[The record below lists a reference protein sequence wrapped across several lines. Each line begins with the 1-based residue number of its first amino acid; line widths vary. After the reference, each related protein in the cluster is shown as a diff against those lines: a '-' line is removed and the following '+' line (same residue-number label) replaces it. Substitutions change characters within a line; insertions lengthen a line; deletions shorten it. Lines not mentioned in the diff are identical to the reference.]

1 MPKEKQLTKRT
12 SKPSRPFCRKRNP
25 LPSPRNQEENLKVES
40 APIDSSGMLL
50 SSKVPIAY
58 IDMRVFAHATEE
70 LEKVLIAVHNT
81 LPTESKDTVVFK
93 KTTLTGHHG
102 NPITL
107 FETRIKNRKI
117 AQAFLEKLASGL
129 NMVDKEAL
137 NSEITQHLENGN
149 LYIRLDKQSA
159 YMGEFKLSST
169 DPIHLRMHFRK
180 PSTEEV
186 IDICRRFGLLP

>member
-1 MPKEKQLTKRT
+1 MPKEKQFTKRT
-12 SKPSRPFCRKRNP
+12 LKLSRPFCKRRKP
-25 LPSPRNQEENLKVES
+25 LPSPRNQQENLKVES
-40 APIDSSGMLL
+40 TPIDSSGILL

-70 LEKVLIAVHNT
+70 LEKVLTAVRNT
-81 LPTESKDTVVFK
+81 LPAESADTVVFK

-107 FETRIKNRKI
+107 VETRIKNRKV

-129 NMVDKEAL
+129 SVVDKEAL
-137 NSEITQHLENGN
+137 NSEITQHLESGN

-159 YMGEFKLSST
+159 YLGELKLSPT
-169 DPIHLRMHFRK
+169 DPVHLRMHFKK
-180 PSTEEV
+180 PRTEDV

>member
-1 MPKEKQLTKRT
+1 M
-12 SKPSRPFCRKRNP
+12 
-25 LPSPRNQEENLKVES
+25 
-40 APIDSSGMLL
+40 SSTI
-50 SSKVPIAY
+50 PIAY
-58 IDMRVFAHATEE
+58 VDVRVFAHATED
-70 LEKVLIAVHNT
+70 LDKVLTAARNT
-81 LPTESKDTVVFK
+81 LPPETKDTVTFK

-107 FETRIKNRKI
+107 FEVRIKNKKV

-129 NMVDKEAL
+129 SIVDKEAL

-159 YMGEFKLSST
+159 YLGELRLSST

-180 PSTEEV
+180 PSVEEV
-186 IDICRRFGLLP
+186 IDICRGFGLLP

>member
-1 MPKEKQLTKRT
+1 
-12 SKPSRPFCRKRNP
+12 
-25 LPSPRNQEENLKVES
+25 
-40 APIDSSGMLL
+40 L
-50 SSKVPIAY
+50 SSAIPIAY
-58 IDMRVFAHATEE
+58 VDLRVFAHATED
-70 LEKVLIAVHNT
+70 LDKVLTAAHNT
-81 LPTESKDTVVFK
+81 LPPESIDTVTFK

-107 FETRIKNRKI
+107 FEARIKNKKV

-129 NMVDKEAL
+129 SMVDKEAL

-159 YMGEFKLSST
+159 YLGELKLSST
-169 DPIHLRMHFRK
+169 DPIHLRMHFKK
-180 PSTEEV
+180 PSVEEV

>member
-1 MPKEKQLTKRT
+1 M
-12 SKPSRPFCRKRNP
+12 
-25 LPSPRNQEENLKVES
+25 
-40 APIDSSGMLL
+40 SSG
-50 SSKVPIAY
+50 VPIAY

-70 LEKVLIAVHNT
+70 LEKVLAAIRNT
-81 LPTESKDTVVFK
+81 LPAQSADTIAIK

-102 NPITL
+102 NSITL
-107 FETRIKNRKI
+107 FETRIKNRKV

-129 NMVDKEAL
+129 SLMDKEAL

-149 LYIRLDKQSA
+149 LYMRLDKQSA
-159 YMGEFKLSST
+159 YLGQLKLSTT
-169 DPIHLRMHFRK
+169 DPVHLRMHFRK

>member
-1 MPKEKQLTKRT
+1 M
-12 SKPSRPFCRKRNP
+12 S
-25 LPSPRNQEENLKVES
+25 S
-40 APIDSSGMLL
+40 AI
-50 SSKVPIAY
+50 PIAY
-58 IDMRVFAHATEE
+58 VDLRVFAHATED
-70 LEKVLIAVHNT
+70 LDKVLTAAHNT
-81 LPTESKDTVVFK
+81 LPPESIDTVTFK

-107 FETRIKNRKI
+107 FEARIKNKKV

-129 NMVDKEAL
+129 SMVDKEAL

-159 YMGEFKLSST
+159 YLGELRLSST
-169 DPIHLRMHFRK
+169 DTIHLRMHFRK
-180 PSTEEV
+180 PNVEEV